1 MYAYVNLTRF
11 QPRLSFSSLPSFQA
25 DKPKSAAAAPRPEG
39 QVAQRHRRILGGR
52 GLWLRL
58 GGVQGVGGQVHAALP
73 LAASSADTAAS
84 LEIKR
89 WDIIVNGPVVSLMA
103 LIPCLNRSTVTATDK
118 SVFSSNLTT
127 NCHANFQLAHH
138 CRFRCPVRLLL
149 HHRRRRR
156 RQQRPGADSG
166 RPSAFA

>member
-1 MYAYVNLTRF
+1 MNVRVRKSNPIPTPPLILIS
-11 QPRLSFSSLPSFQA
+11 PVSPSFQA

-89 WDIIVNGPVVSLMA
+89 WDIIV
-103 LIPCLNRSTVTATDK
+103 
-118 SVFSSNLTT
+118 
-127 NCHANFQLAHH
+127 
-138 CRFRCPVRLLL
+138 
-149 HHRRRRR
+149 
-156 RQQRPGADSG
+156 ADL
-166 RPSAFA
+166 FYL

>member
-73 LAASSADTAAS
+73 LAAPSADTIS
-84 LEIKR
+84 LHEIKR
-89 WDIIVNGPVVSLMA
+89 GDIIV
-103 LIPCLNRSTVTATDK
+103 TDL
-118 SVFSSNLTT
+118 FYL
-127 NCHANFQLAHH
+127 
-138 CRFRCPVRLLL
+138 
-149 HHRRRRR
+149 
-156 RQQRPGADSG
+156 
-166 RPSAFA
+166 